1 MFLKIYYKNLKY
13 FRVGSISCFK
23 ELVLIYLHM
32 YAFFDLVPTYTY
44 FDPHSSFQK
53 KTRKTLQNFLK
64 NWIIISPKI
73 RYVGMR
79 SRHLI
84 MFLNKFQIS
93 SISNLSCK
101 KMVFALFTTSLKT
114 ISVKKIKLRLAGS
127 TQYWMIWQSIWWPK
141 MHR

>member
-13 FRVGSISCFK
+13 FRVGSISSFK
-23 ELVLIYLHM
+23 ELDSSYLSTYVCFLIYYLPIHISI
-32 YAFFDLVPTYTY
+32 LILL
-44 FDPHSSFQK
+44 SKK

-127 TQYWMIWQSIWWPK
+127 TQYWMIWQSIW
-141 MHR
+141 

>member
-13 FRVGSISCFK
+13 FRVGSINSFK

-64 NWIIISPKI
+64 N
-73 RYVGMR
+73 
-79 SRHLI
+79 
-84 MFLNKFQIS
+84 
-93 SISNLSCK
+93 
-101 KMVFALFTTSLKT
+101 
-114 ISVKKIKLRLAGS
+114 
-127 TQYWMIWQSIWWPK
+127 
-141 MHR
+141 